1 MCYDRVKSD
10 FVIITS
16 SLERKKEKEY
26 LKYLKIA
33 VERNSDEA
41 FMTLHH
47 LFPEGMTPEEYYDYA
62 IKKTNNN

>member
-1 MCYDRVKSD
+1 MYIKIFRSA
-10 FVIITS
+10 T
-16 SLERKKEKEY
+16 KKYKRAEEY